1 MKLTTASAVA
11 ALHILFTP
19 VAWAQT
25 TPPGEDSTEQSQPAA
40 DAPTGNDVIVTG
52 TRERGRTQ
60 FDTLAPVDVLP
71 ETLIR
76 SSVSSDR
83 TTRWRNCSLRST
95 SSACPPPMARP
106 LSAPPPCAGC
116 RPIRRS
122 C

>member
-76 SSVSSDR
+76 SSVSSDLNNTLAQLLPSFNVQR
-83 TTRWRNCSLRST
+83 LP
-95 SSACPPPMARP
+95 AADGQAFVRP
-106 LSAPPPCAGC
+106 A
-116 RPIRRS
+116 S

>member
-1 MKLTTASAVA
+1 MKFTTASAVA

-25 TPPGEDSTEQSQPAA
+25 TPPGKDSTEQSQPAA

-76 SSVSSDR
+76 SSVSSDLNNR
-83 TTRWRNCSLRST
+83 ARCWSST
-95 SSACPPPMARP
+95 ASPRRAATGSSAAASPM
-106 LSAPPPCAGC
+106 SATGPG
-116 RPIRRS
+116 R
-122 C
+122 